1 MPVIVHHEQN
11 HVIALEPEFICPQD
25 GHEKQ
30 DCEINAAKRWLK
42 KHAESIRRH
51 NAVLPGDDLY
61 SRGPFCRETMEQGC
75 HIVLVCKPDSHP
87 YLYESVLF
95 MQANGLIETRTE
107 RKWNGTV
114 GEISHYQF
122 ISQLPLSGQ
131 SDSLKVNWVQIEVR
145 REDTNALLYKNA
157 FVTDLELTVENIEEI
172 VQAGRARW
180 KVENENNSVLRN
192 HGYHLDSRRF
202 SSIPLQTCWMNDTER

>member
-1 MPVIVHHEQN
+1 
-11 HVIALEPEFICPQD
+11 
-25 GHEKQ
+25 
-30 DCEINAAKRWLK
+30 
-42 KHAESIRRH
+42 
-51 NAVLPGDDLY
+51 
-61 SRGPFCRETMEQGC
+61 
-75 HIVLVCKPDSHP
+75 VLVCKPDSHP

-122 ISQLPLSGQ
+122 ISQLPLSEQ

-157 FVTDLELTVENIEEI
+157 FVTDLELTVENMEEI

-192 HGYHLDSRRF
+192 HGYHLDSWRF